1 MACGIRMEET
11 QMVRPMINNGKTGV
25 GNFGVGI
32 MPDGT
37 SDTLRVIIKPDG
49 FHFEA
54 YDFDDLVLPSLSFES
69 TKGTKYDLSFDDG
82 ALLINGIKYTVPTNQ
97 EDEIIKGNKNYEG
110 QTKLSGGLQLLSP
123 NGTVFNVL
131 VGDDGKLTSE
141 KEVKNDS
148 TNG

>member
-1 MACGIRMEET
+1 
-11 QMVRPMINNGKTGV
+11 MVRPMINNGKTGV

>member
-11 QMVRPMINNGKTGV
+11 QMVRPVINNGKTGV

-37 SDTLRVIIKPDG
+37 SDTLRVLIKPDG

-54 YDFDDLVLPSLSFES
+54 YDFDGLVLPSLSFES
-69 TKGTKYDLSFDDG
+69 TKGTKYDLSFDDDG
-82 ALLINGIKYTVPTNQ
+82 VLLINGNKYTVPTNQ
-97 EDEIIKGNKNYEG
+97 EDETVKGNKTYQG

-123 NGTVFNVL
+123 NGTVFNVK
-131 VGDDGKLTSE
+131 VDDEGNLKAT
-141 KEVKNDS
+141 KEVSDGNKK
-148 TNG
+148 